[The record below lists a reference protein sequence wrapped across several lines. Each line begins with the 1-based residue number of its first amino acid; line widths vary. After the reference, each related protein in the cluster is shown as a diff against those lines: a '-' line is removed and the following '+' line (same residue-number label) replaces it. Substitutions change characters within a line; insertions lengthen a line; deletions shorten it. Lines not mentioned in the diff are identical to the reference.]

1 MRKIESIKIE
11 NFEDLKFEIF
21 NNYKTLS
28 NILPLNNG
36 PVNIKIY
43 NILNTNTGLPEL
55 EKVKKYLINKFD
67 INHFELAVYGPF
79 SGTGFHRDNGIR
91 HILPI
96 ISDDK
101 SYNFEMDDDLPSI
114 KEHYYSDKLYNGK
127 PMGYTLED
135 IQPTLNEWFFNES
148 EKNKLYIIPENECWE
163 IGENKHAHVNCSF
176 DHRIIIVFDT
186 TNKI

>member
-91 HILPI
+91 H
-96 ISDDK
+96 K
-101 SYNFEMDDDLPSI
+101 Y
-114 KEHYYSDKLYNGK
+114 G
-127 PMGYTLED
+127 
-135 IQPTLNEWFFNES
+135 
-148 EKNKLYIIPENECWE
+148 
-163 IGENKHAHVNCSF
+163 
-176 DHRIIIVFDT
+176 
-186 TNKI
+186 

>member
-55 EKVKKYLINKFD
+55 ENI
-67 INHFELAVYGPF
+67 
-79 SGTGFHRDNGIR
+79 
-91 HILPI
+91 
-96 ISDDK
+96 
-101 SYNFEMDDDLPSI
+101 
-114 KEHYYSDKLYNGK
+114 
-127 PMGYTLED
+127 
-135 IQPTLNEWFFNES
+135 
-148 EKNKLYIIPENECWE
+148 
-163 IGENKHAHVNCSF
+163 
-176 DHRIIIVFDT
+176 
-186 TNKI
+186 